1 MQTKREEH
9 GQMAKDMVEE
19 MNDKEILK
27 VARAERG
34 VTQVVLA
41 DKLGMLQHSLSANMT
56 RQRMSLGM
64 FTKILEALDFDVVVV
79 DRETGD
85 IRWKVEVEE

>member
-1 MQTKREEH
+1 MEA
-9 GQMAKDMVEE
+9 MAKKVITE

-27 VARAERG
+27 TARAERG

-41 DKLGMLQHSLSANMT
+41 DRLGMLQTALSANMM

-64 FTKILEALDFDVVVV
+64 FTKILDAMDYDVVVV
-79 DRETGD
+79 DRKSGKET
-85 IRWKVEVEE
+85 WKVEVEK

>member
-1 MQTKREEH
+1 
-9 GQMAKDMVEE
+9 MAKKVITE

-27 VARAERG
+27 TARAERG

-41 DKLGMLQHSLSANMT
+41 DRLGMLQTALSANMM

-64 FTKILEALDFDVVVV
+64 FTKILDAMDYDVVVV
-79 DRETGD
+79 DRKSGKET
-85 IRWKVEVEE
+85 WKVEVEK